1 MKKYD
6 VKVNGKVV
14 NAWAFGW
21 DEDIRLWQA
30 ISEEGESLE
39 LAVTEENRADW
50 EDCDGDNIKDFLEN
64 ALKAGFIEDYDIE
77 ESGEDDD

>member
-1 MKKYD
+1 MKYQ

-14 NAWAFGW
+14 NAYDFEWN
-21 DEDIRLWQA
+21 DDISLWQA
-30 ISEEGESLE
+30 IGEEGERLG
-39 LAVTEENRADW
+39 LAVTEENRADQ

>member
-1 MKKYD
+1 M
-6 VKVNGKVV
+6 
-14 NAWAFGW
+14 
-21 DEDIRLWQA
+21 
-30 ISEEGESLE
+30 
-39 LAVTEENRADW
+39 AVTEENRADW

>member
-21 DEDIRLWQA
+21 DEDVRLWQA

-39 LAVTEENRADW
+39 LAVSEENRADW
-50 EDCDGDNIKDFLEN
+50 GDCGGDNIKDFLEN
-64 ALKAGFIEDYDIE
+64 AVKGGFIEDYDIE
-77 ESGEDDD
+77 ESDED

>member
-21 DEDIRLWQA
+21 DEDVRLWQA

-39 LAVTEENRADW
+39 LAVSEENRADW
-50 EDCDGDNIKDFLEN
+50 EECGGANIKDFLEN
-64 ALKAGFIEDYDIE
+64 AVKGGFIEDFDIE
-77 ESGEDDD
+77 ESDED

>member
-1 MKKYD
+1 MKYQ

-14 NAWAFGW
+14 NAYDFEWN
-21 DEDIRLWQA
+21 DDISLWQA
-30 ISEEGESLE
+30 IGEEGERLG

>member
-1 MKKYD
+1 MKYQ

-14 NAWAFGW
+14 NAYDFEWIEA
-21 DEDIRLWQA
+21 ERLWQA
-30 ISEEGESLE
+30 IGEEGEHLE

-64 ALKAGFIEDYDIE
+64 AVKGGFIEDYDIE
-77 ESGEDDD
+77 ESDED

>member
-6 VKVNGKVV
+6 VKVNGKAV

-30 ISEEGESLE
+30 ISEEGENLE
-39 LAVTEENRADW
+39 LAVSEENRADW
-50 EDCDGDNIKDFLEN
+50 EECGGANIEDFLEN
-64 ALKAGFIEDYDIE
+64 AVKGGFIEDFDIE
-77 ESGEDDD
+77 ESEED

>member
-1 MKKYD
+1 MKYQ

-14 NAWAFGW
+14 NAYDFSYN
-21 DEDIRLWQA
+21 EEIRLWQA
-30 ISEEGESLE
+30 ISEEGEDLG